1 MKTKTDSFTKFI
13 TFCVLSLF
21 LITNMILFTSCDNGN
36 SPNDNTI
43 EEQNNNA
50 PTDYCE
56 ICDGV
61 QDKNHQHD
69 YCLEDDCDGST
80 HMGAD
85 HPTTQ
90 DNCDYCG
97 DELSDNTC
105 VDGSECYAGG
115 KVITIGDNYKIFD
128 AMNEDYFNNYN
139 EQTKIDSLNLYK
151 TRYEKYVNELINSF
165 SKDFKTKYNITDI
178 NFRKFVSGLNNNNEV
193 DPKYAIFDNEIE
205 QINDVCAPVF
215 EEIIKNMNEDLDKK
229 MLYQYYRAYTNE
241 ADKYGYSTNFSGSVA
256 ETQYNAMKTTI
267 KNTSFNKNYP
277 IYETITKEDGTKEEV
292 ISKSASENLTSILTK
307 AANEMRVDVTD
318 LQKIFNLSLTTNT
331 LNSVHNCTAT
341 QTEHTVNN
349 CPSNTILDSVILPNI
364 SLNNY
369 STITPTSIHQDLGR
383 GLC

>member
-1 MKTKTDSFTKFI
+1 MKTMKTKTDSFTKFI

-21 LITNMILFTSCDNGN
+21 LITNMIFFTSCDNGN
-36 SPNDNTI
+36 SPNDNTN
-43 EEQNNNA
+43 EEQNNNT

-69 YCLEDDCDGST
+69 YCDECDGIQDKNHQHEQGGT
-80 HMGAD
+80 ENEDGTITE
-85 HPTTQ
+85 TTYPDWFQ
-90 DNCDYCG
+90 
-97 DELSDNTC
+97 E
-105 VDGSECYAGG
+105 EHIGG
-115 KVITIGDNYKIFD
+115 KDSPYKIAYPSWSEYVD
-128 AMNEDYFNNYN
+128 DITTTEVEPITMLNDFNNEFN
-139 EQTKIDSLNLYK
+139 
-151 TRYEKYVNELINSF
+151 KYIESF
-165 SKDFKTKYNITDI
+165 TFSEDFKKKYNTDI
-178 NFRKFVSGLNNNNEV
+178 TFKTFGNYNSSEESKLHYNKNFDYL
-193 DPKYAIFDNEIE
+193 IE

-215 EEIIKNMNEDLDKK
+215 EEIANNMNEDLDKK

-307 AANEMRVDVTD
+307 AANEMSVDVTD
-318 LQKIFNLSLTTNT
+318 LQKLFNLSLTTNT

-369 STITPTSIHQDLGR
+369 STITPTSIHQDFGR
-383 GLC
+383 ELC

>member
-1 MKTKTDSFTKFI
+1 MKTKTDYFTKFI

-21 LITNMILFTSCDNGN
+21 LVTNMILFTSCDNGN
-36 SPNDNTI
+36 SPNDNTN

-69 YCLEDDCDGST
+69 YCDECDGIQDKNHQHEQGGT
-80 HMGAD
+80 ENEDGTITE
-85 HPTTQ
+85 TTYP
-90 DNCDYCG
+90 DWFK
-97 DELSDNTC
+97 ET
-105 VDGSECYAGG
+105 
-115 KVITIGDNYKIFD
+115 TIGGEDSPYKIMFPVESEYLGAVNSNTDPILQLNSYSDQFKKYIHDLSFSEDFKEKYNTDIAFKTFDNYSSSEESKLHYNKNFD
-128 AMNEDYFNNYN
+128 Y
-139 EQTKIDSLNLYK
+139 L
-151 TRYEKYVNELINSF
+151 
-165 SKDFKTKYNITDI
+165 
-178 NFRKFVSGLNNNNEV
+178 
-193 DPKYAIFDNEIE
+193 IE
-205 QINDVCAPVF
+205 QINDVCVPVF
-215 EEIIKNMNEDLDKK
+215 EEIIKNMKEDLDKK

-241 ADKYGYSTNFSGSVA
+241 AEKYGYSTNFSGSVA

-307 AANEMRVDVTD
+307 AANEMSVDVTD

-369 STITPTSIHQDLGR
+369 STITPTSIHQDFGR
-383 GLC
+383 ELC

>member
-1 MKTKTDSFTKFI
+1 MKTKKNSFSKFI
-13 TFCVLSLF
+13 TFCVLALF

-36 SPNDNTI
+36 SPNDNTN

-69 YCLEDDCDGST
+69 YCGACDGIQDKNHQHEQGGT
-80 HMGAD
+80 ENEDGTITE
-85 HPTTQ
+85 TTYP
-90 DNCDYCG
+90 DWFKETPIGGEDSPYKIACPNWSKYIDDITTTEVEPITMLNDFNNEFKKYIKSFTFSE
-97 DELSDNTC
+97 DFNFNTTINFKSFSNINSD
-105 VDGSECYAGG
+105 
-115 KVITIGDNYKIFD
+115 ITINYTENFD
-128 AMNEDYFNNYN
+128 D
-139 EQTKIDSLNLYK
+139 
-151 TRYEKYVNELINSF
+151 LI
-165 SKDFKTKYNITDI
+165 K
-178 NFRKFVSGLNNNNEV
+178 
-193 DPKYAIFDNEIE
+193 

-215 EEIIKNMNEDLDKK
+215 EEIIKNMKEDLDKK

-241 ADKYGYSTNFSGSVA
+241 AEKYGYSTNFSGSVA

-307 AANEMRVDVTD
+307 AANEMSVDVTD

-369 STITPTSIHQDLGR
+369 STITTTSIHQDFGR
-383 GLC
+383 ELC